1 MVADIVG
8 KTHSHHNNP
17 AAATQANMSN
27 SRSPECK
34 KTPTASCFGHH
45 LFICEKHSQ
54 CYTRFNECQL
64 CEGEERRQAK
74 AEQKEASRA
83 KALEEQQ
90 NAQQKEEARQ
100 KASRKKRWTDLQK
113 AGRLTAMRAKSG

>member
-8 KTHSHHNNP
+8 KTHPHHNNP
-17 AAATQANMSN
+17 AAATQTNMSN
-27 SRSPECK
+27 SFSPECK

-45 LFICEKHSQ
+45 LFICGKHSQ
-54 CYTRFNECQL
+54 CYTKFNECQL

-74 AEQKEASRA
+74 AELKEASRA

-90 NAQQKEEARQ
+90 KAQEKEEAWQRGC
-100 KASRKKRWTDLQK
+100 RKKRWTDSQK